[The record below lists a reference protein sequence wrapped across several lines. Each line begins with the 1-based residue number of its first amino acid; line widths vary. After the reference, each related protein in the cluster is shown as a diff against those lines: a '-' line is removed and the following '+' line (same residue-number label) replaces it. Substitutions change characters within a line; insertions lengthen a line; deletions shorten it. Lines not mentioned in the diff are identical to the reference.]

1 MWVKQATEG
10 KQATEVRN
18 MKAISELKKSSGQQE
33 ELSSLKKEKDK
44 DRKIKRVRRKKMEM
58 MVTSK

>member
-1 MWVKQATEG
+1 
-10 KQATEVRN
+10 
-18 MKAISELKKSSGQQE
+18 MKAISELKKSSGQQG

-58 MVTSK
+58 IVTSK

>member
-1 MWVKQATEG
+1 MKQATEG

-33 ELSSLKKEKDK
+33 ELSSLKKDKDK